1 MSSIDKLTIE
11 TPEQT
16 SLEFPLAGIGSR
28 FLALALDT
36 LLQIAG
42 FIVLGLIASLVT
54 SLGILGVL
62 GRQWGLAILIFLAFA
77 LQFAYFALFE
87 SFWNGQTPGKRWTHL
102 RVIQD
107 SGRPITP
114 YDAILRNS
122 LRIVDALPTVVP
134 PFSFYAIGI
143 VTMLISRE
151 NKRVGDFAAG
161 TVVVHE
167 KPLLG
172 VDAIWSAAPAS
183 SQSAP
188 AISSVQLGADELQLV
203 ETFFERRMSLDPDVR
218 RSMARQI
225 AQRLGERLNV
235 PSDAR
240 PDAEKFLEAL
250 AEQRRSSARY
260 R

>member
-1 MSSIDKLTIE
+1 MASIDKLTIE

-28 FLALALDT
+28 FLALALDM
-36 LLQIAG
+36 LLQIAAY
-42 FIVLGLIASLVT
+42 IVLGLTAALIASA
-54 SLGILGVL
+54 GILGFL
-62 GRQWGLAILIFLAFA
+62 GKQWGFAVLIFVGFA
-77 LQFAYFALFE
+77 VQFGYFSLFE
-87 SFWNGQTPGKRWTHL
+87 IFWNGQTPGKRWTHL

-114 YDAILRNS
+114 YDAILRNL
-122 LRIVDALPTVVP
+122 LRIVDSLP
-134 PFSFYAIGI
+134 SLYAVGV

-151 NKRVGDFAAG
+151 NKRIGDYAAG

-167 KPLLG
+167 KPLQG
-172 VDAIWSAAPAS
+172 VNSIWSAAAPAS
-183 SQSAP
+183 AP
-188 AISSVQLGADELQLV
+188 GISTIASVQLTGDELQLI
-203 ETFFERRMSLDPDVR
+203 ETFFERRASLDPDVR

-225 AQRLGERLNV
+225 AQRLAERLNV
-235 PSDAR
+235 PADAR
-240 PDAEKFLEAL
+240 PDSEKFLEAL

>member
-1 MSSIDKLTIE
+1 MASVDKLTIE

-28 FLALALDT
+28 FLGLALDT
-36 LLQIAG
+36 LLIIAAYT
-42 FIVLGLIASLVT
+42 VLGLIAALVA
-54 SLGILGVL
+54 SLGFIGVM
-62 GRQWGLAILIFLAFA
+62 GKQWGLAILIFVAFTV
-77 LQFAYFALFE
+77 QFGYFAIFE
-87 SFWNGQTPGKRWTHL
+87 ALWNGQTPGKRWTHL

-114 YDAILRNS
+114 YGAILRN
-122 LRIVDALPTVVP
+122 LVRIVDSLP
-134 PFSFYAIGI
+134 SFYAIGI

-151 NKRVGDFAAG
+151 NKRVGDYAAG

-172 VDAIWSAAPAS
+172 VDAIWSVSATSPQPVPAGPF
-183 SQSAP
+183 A
-188 AISSVQLGADELQLV
+188 QLSIDELHLV
-203 ETFFERRMSLDPDVR
+203 ESFFDRRSNLDPDVR

-235 PSDAR
+235 PAEAR
-240 PDAEKFLEAL
+240 PDSEKFLEVL
-250 AEQRRSSARY
+250 AEQRRSSARF